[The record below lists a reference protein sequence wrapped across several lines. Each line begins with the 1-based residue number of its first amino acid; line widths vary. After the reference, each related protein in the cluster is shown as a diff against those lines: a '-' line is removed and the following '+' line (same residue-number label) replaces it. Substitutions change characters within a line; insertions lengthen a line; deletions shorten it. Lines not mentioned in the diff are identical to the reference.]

1 MAQVDY
7 EPLRKYAYTLRQ
19 FETLD
24 ALKDSPSVSAAAKKL
39 GVTKSKVLE
48 TVRRIKERKAKHDS
62 GEHLKGVSPDPYSI
76 KGTSV
81 LYDQDGGVKQYWV
94 KNEVDKQKEALAQ
107 QEAVKALCE
116 SIKPVKPVKSP
127 KNSLKDLLNC
137 YIITDYHMGMLAW
150 SEETRDDD
158 WDTDIAEQLLYQ
170 WFREA
175 ITSSPNSEVGV
186 LAQLGDFL
194 HYDGLEAVTP
204 TANNVLDADS
214 RFQKVVRVSIRVFRR
229 VIDDLLKKH
238 KKVHVIMAEGN
249 HDIASSVWLRELFSA
264 LYEKEPRVTVD
275 LSPDPYYC
283 VEHGK
288 TSLFFHHGHKKKPA
302 NIDHVFAAKFREI
315 FGRTEHSYGHMGHLH
330 HKEVKESNLM
340 IIEQHRTLASLDA
353 YASRG
358 GWITGRD
365 ASVITYAKDYGE
377 VGRVTINPKMVA

>member
-7 EPLRKYAYTLRQ
+7 EPLREYAYTLRQ

-24 ALKDSPSVSAAAKKL
+24 ALKESPSVSAAAKKL
-39 GVTKSKVLE
+39 GVTKPRVMQTIK
-48 TVRRIKERKAKHDS
+48 RIKERKAKHDS
-62 GEHLKGVSPDPYSI
+62 GEHLQGVSPDPYSI